1 VRDANGQ
8 ALAYVYSRQMP
19 RLGLGRRVPRLIAAP
34 PPWHNGDLN
43 RDVKAAMADRELIN
57 ILKQGPHVWNEW
69 RSKQLDLSGVIRPP
83 DTDLTGINLHGV
95 NLKGVLLAKTNL
107 SGANLSNAD
116 LSGAN
121 LSNANLTGAD
131 LRGANLGSIYLSGAN
146 LSNADLSGANLSNA
160 NLTGA
165 KNLTQMQLDQAC
177 GDAHTKL
184 PEGLTIKPCPP
195 PAPPVP

>member
-1 VRDANGQ
+1 MA
-8 ALAYVYSRQMP
+8 
-19 RLGLGRRVPRLIAAP
+19 
-34 PPWHNGDLN
+34 DLS
-43 RDVKAAMADRELIN
+43 RDVRAAMADEELIK

-83 DTDLTGINLHGV
+83 DTDLTGINLHGA
-95 NLKGVLLAKTNL
+95 NLKGALLAKTNL
-107 SGANLSNAD
+107 N
-116 LSGAN
+116 
-121 LSNANLTGAD
+121 GAD
-131 LRGANLGSIYLSGAN
+131 LRGANLS
-146 LSNADLSGANLSNA
+146 
-160 NLTGA
+160 GA